1 MRESRNAHAKR
12 FMREARM
19 QFIKTKVGKK
29 EWRGVEEEEMEDEEE
44 RKPAEVRPKRDGT
57 VS

>member
-29 EWRGVEEEEMEDEEE
+29 EWRGVEEEMEDEEE